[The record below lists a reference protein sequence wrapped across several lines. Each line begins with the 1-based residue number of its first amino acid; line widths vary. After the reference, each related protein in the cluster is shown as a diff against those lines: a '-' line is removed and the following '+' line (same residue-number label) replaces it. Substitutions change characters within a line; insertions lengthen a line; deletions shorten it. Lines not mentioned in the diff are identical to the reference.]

1 MIECMKGAGG
11 RMYSGCFV
19 RVEDIC
25 YGDASS
31 QPGVNNFEK
40 KIQKHR
46 LFGIRSNGI
55 PSSVPART
63 KPMN

>member
-40 KIQKHR
+40 KSRNIVCLESARMGFHP
-46 LFGIRSNGI
+46 RSLQGQ
-55 PSSVPART
+55 SQ
-63 KPMN
+63 